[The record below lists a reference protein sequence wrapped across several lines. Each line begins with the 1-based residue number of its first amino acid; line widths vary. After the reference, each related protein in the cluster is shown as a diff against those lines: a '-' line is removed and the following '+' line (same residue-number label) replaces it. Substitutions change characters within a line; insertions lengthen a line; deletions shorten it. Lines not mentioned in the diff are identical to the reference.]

1 MSAPTYGSETSEA
14 ANSTLLSPTGRPL
27 FAWLQSR
34 AAGVLLHPTSF
45 PGEFGIGTLD
55 ENVVESWLGFLAAAG
70 FQYWQ
75 ICPLGPTGYG
85 DSPYQCF
92 SAFAGNPYLIDVGA
106 LVRFGLLM
114 EEDVRPLRALP
125 QDKIDFGWLY
135 VTKWPALFRAFD
147 NFKKSKAPR
156 LPYGDFEEFRRVQR
170 EWLEPYGLFL
180 ALKDHHQGKPWWEWP
195 DNLRFF
201 SRAKKANLP
210 AEVLQRAEA
219 HAFFQYLFFG
229 QWAGVR
235 VRAEKLGIQI
245 IGDAPIFVARDSA
258 DVWGN
263 PELFQ
268 LDSNTGRPLA
278 VAGVPPDYFSA
289 DGQLWGNPLYDWSKH
304 EKDEYAWWRRR
315 LAANFQIC
323 DVLRIDHFRAFD
335 SYWAIP
341 ADSKSAKTGKW
352 EKGPGFAFFEA
363 LQREMPQAKLIA
375 EDLGELNPSVRL
387 LRAATGLPGMTILQF
402 AFGSGPDNLYLPH
415 NLTFNSVV
423 YPGTHDNDTTLGWYR
438 AAGENERDHVRRY
451 FRVSGSE
458 VNWDFVRAGY
468 AAVSGLAIFPLQD
481 FFNLGSEARFNSPG
495 KGEGNWQWRYRR
507 EQLEKLHRESA
518 GYLRALG
525 ELYGRLPES
534 KQAQR

>member
-1 MSAPTYGSETSEA
+1 MTASTRSTGSSDATTSTS
-14 ANSTLLSPTGRPL
+14 STATGRPL
-27 FAWLQSR
+27 FEWLQSR

-45 PGEFGIGTLD
+45 PSAFGIGGLD
-55 ENVVESWLGFLAAAG
+55 ESVVEAWFNFLSAAG

-106 LVRFGLLM
+106 LQHFGLLT
-114 EEDVRPLRALP
+114 EEDLKPLRALP
-125 QDKIDFGWLY
+125 QDKVDYGWLY
-135 VTKWPALFRAFD
+135 VTKWPVLFRAFS
-147 NFKKSKAPR
+147 NFKNGLAPH
-156 LPYGDFEEFRRVQR
+156 LPYGDFAEFKRVNR
-170 EWLEPYGLFL
+170 DWLDSFSLFL

-195 DNLRFF
+195 ENLRFF
-201 SRAKKANLP
+201 SRAQKASLP
-210 AEVLQRAEA
+210 PEVSARAEA

-229 QWAGVR
+229 QWSN
-235 VRAEKLGIQI
+235 VRARAKKHGLQI

-268 LDSNTGRPLA
+268 LDPTTGHPRV

-289 DGQLWGNPLYDWSKH
+289 DGQLWGNPLYDWEKH
-304 EKDEYAWWRRR
+304 TTDSYAWWRRR

-335 SYWAIP
+335 SYWSIP
-341 ADSKSAKTGKW
+341 ADAQSAKTGKW
-352 EKGPGFAFFEA
+352 EKGPGLDFFEA
-363 LQREMPQAKLIA
+363 LQREMPHAKLIA

-387 LRAATGLPGMTILQF
+387 LRASTGLPGMTILQF

-415 NLTFNSVV
+415 NLAFNSVV

-451 FRVSGSE
+451 FRISGNE
-458 VNWDFVRAGY
+458 VNWDFMRAGY
-468 AAVSGLAIFPLQD
+468 AAVSGLAIFALQD
-481 FFNLGSEARFNSPG
+481 LFSLGSEARFNSPG
-495 KGEGNWQWRYRR
+495 KAEGNWQWRYRP

-518 GYLRALG
+518 DYLHSLG
-525 ELYGRLPES
+525 DLYGRLPES